1 MSLILLA
8 LAATLP
14 DATIFRTAVLS
25 ADSATAVLQQHC
37 PHGRIRAVRKPVA
50 RKAPPPTIRMA
61 LTLRNG
67 ETLRYRRVRLM
78 CGDTLFSDADNWY
91 VPERLT
97 PDMNATLEGSD
108 TPFGRVI
115 APLKATRQTL
125 GARAGQGRRL
135 FTVSALLTSDTGL
148 PLSGVV
154 ERYQRAVLHH
164 DPSHPRK

>member
-1 MSLILLA
+1 MILLA

-14 DATIFRTAVLS
+14 DAAAFRAAVMT

-37 PHGRIRAVRKPVA
+37 PDDRIRAVRKPMA
-50 RKAPPPTIRMA
+50 RKAPPRAIRVA
-61 LTLRNG
+61 LTLRDG

-97 PDMNATLEGSD
+97 PEMNATLEGSD

-125 GARAGQGRRL
+125 GVRAGQGRRL
-135 FTVSALLTSDTGL
+135 FTLSALLTSAAGA